1 MDPLDLAVYRFL
13 SPGGEAR
20 FWAGRRILDPRIT
33 SREIAARVGISES
46 GVRHRLRRLTDAG
59 FLRDRTVLPNPSL
72 FGQYLFVADLRISQS
87 REVDR
92 ILRDLAL
99 IEGVVFIRDVLD
111 ENERKIQV
119 YLVAETEAAAARRA
133 TLIGRLS
140 ASGGPLRPR
149 PYYVP
154 PAGRDLTSLEWRVLL
169 FLRHN
174 AEASLA
180 DIGEA
185 VRISLK
191 SASRCFHHLIDS
203 RAASWTHGPTSE
215 EFPLALVRVDLEKA
229 AHRDP
234 VTGWIA
240 ESEHA
245 WIPVASDGIGLAPET
260 ATTVVAGLVPA
271 DVPTALER
279 YLRRLA
285 SVEGVSGVRRTFA
298 LGSAFYSQWFTDRI
312 AHRVLAGR

>member
-13 SPGGEAR
+13 SAGGEAR
-20 FWAGRRILDPRIT
+20 FWVGRRIIDPRIT

-46 GVRHRLRRLTDAG
+46 GVRHRLRRLADGG

-72 FGQYLFVADLRISQS
+72 FGQHVFVVDLRVSQS

-92 ILRDLAL
+92 ILRDLSL

-119 YLVAETEAAAARRA
+119 YLVAENEGAATRRA
-133 TLIGRLS
+133 ALIGRLS
-140 ASGGPLRPR
+140 APGGPVRPR
-149 PYYVP
+149 LYYVP
-154 PAGRDLTSLEWRVLL
+154 PSGRDLTPLEWRVLL

-174 AEASLA
+174 ADASLA

-191 SASRCFHHLIDS
+191 SASRSFHHLIDS
-203 RAASWTHGPTSE
+203 RAAWWTHGPTSE
-215 EFPLALVRVDLEKA
+215 EFPLALVRVDLESA
-229 AHRDP
+229 VHRET
-234 VTGWIA
+234 VTGWASTA
-240 ESEHA
+240 ELA
-245 WIPVASDGIGLAPET
+245 WLPVASDGLGLAPQT
-260 ATTVVAGLVPA
+260 TTTVIAGLVPA

-279 YLRRLA
+279 FLRRLA
-285 SVEGVSGVRRTFA
+285 NVEGVTGVRRTFA